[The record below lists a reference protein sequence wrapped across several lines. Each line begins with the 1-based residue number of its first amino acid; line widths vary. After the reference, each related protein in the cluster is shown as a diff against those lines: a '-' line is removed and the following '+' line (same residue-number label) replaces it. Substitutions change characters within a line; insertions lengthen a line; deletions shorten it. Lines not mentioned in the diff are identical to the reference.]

1 MPSLT
6 TNFSLNKPLVNSA
19 TDQDLWGGYLNDNED
34 TVDAALKTA
43 RDFVTRSISGADTAT
58 SSDRN
63 KLILCNASGAAL
75 TPVLPSAAT
84 VASGFEIAYKKTDS
98 SGNSVTVTRAAA
110 ETIDGATTYVL
121 SGQYDS
127 VCLVSD
133 GTNWH
138 VKAYKTTPTS
148 VASASDTVAGIVEL
162 STTAEVQSGA
172 SSALAVTPA
181 GLLAALGFSEYY
193 ESAETAITLGTQVA
207 FTHVLGSIPKLV
219 IGELVCKTTDRGYA
233 VDDRIPFF
241 CNLNSGGSNGIMISY
256 NATQVIFTPGSSNI
270 SVLNQDTGAL
280 GSITTASWRVV
291 LRAWA

>member
-58 SSDRN
+58 SADRN

-84 VASGFEIAYKKTDS
+84 VAAGFEIAYKKTDS

-133 GTNWH
+133 GSNWH

-148 VASASDTVAGIVEL
+148 VASASTSVQGIVQL
-162 STTAEVQSGA
+162 ATTADVQGG
-172 SSALAVTPA
+172 SSSSLGITPS

-207 FTHVLGSIPKLV
+207 FTHALGAIPRLV
-219 IGELVCKTTDRGYA
+219 IGELVCKTTDDGYA
-233 VDDRIPFF
+233 VDDRIPFLS
-241 CNLNSGGSNGIMISY
+241 NLNSGGNQGIMFSY
-256 NATQVIFTPGSSNI
+256 NATQIMFTPGSSNI
-270 SVLNQDTGAL
+270 SVLNQDTGVI
-280 GSITTASWRVV
+280 STITTASWRVV
-291 LRAWA
+291 LRAWR